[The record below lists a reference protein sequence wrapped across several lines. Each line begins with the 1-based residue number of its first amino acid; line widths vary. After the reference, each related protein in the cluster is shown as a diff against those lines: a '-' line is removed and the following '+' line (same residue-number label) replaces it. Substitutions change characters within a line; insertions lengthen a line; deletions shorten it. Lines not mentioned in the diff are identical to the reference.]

1 MDTLDAIH
9 GTHETGVVIPG
20 ADGSWRWE
28 AAAFRRFSESS
39 IEAIQLDPAGTVWFG
54 GPTGVLRYDP
64 AGAGTTE
71 WACPVLIRRV
81 SVGEDLI
88 FGGDGLLPVGPGDGP
103 TLPFR
108 RRALRFEFALPRFDV
123 ESASQYQVWLEG
135 YDRTWSPW
143 VSEPQKEYTNLSEGT
158 YCFKVRARD
167 IYGQVSQEQA
177 FPFRILPPWYR
188 TGWAL
193 LLFLG
198 LFALLVMAGVQAWT
212 RFLRRRNEALQRKID
227 RATEDLRDRERLLA
241 SQAGALEQMNS
252 QLMDLN
258 EQKNKFL
265 AIVAHD
271 LRNPLT
277 SILLS
282 SQLIE
287 EEEDLQEIHRRASLI
302 AREGADME
310 SLIGTFLDL
319 SVLQSGDFQAALGK
333 VSVPAMLERILQ
345 RHRPKAEA
353 KGIEIMAPPAGE
365 EVLVLADEKFI
376 SAVLDNLVSNAIK
389 FSPAGTVVT
398 IQVEVIGQRV
408 RITVQDQ
415 GPGLTEAD
423 QKRVFGRFSRLSAQP
438 TGGEKS
444 VGLGLSI
451 AKQMVEACGG
461 RIWVESEAGK
471 GARFV
476 VEFPRL
482 EE

>member
-1 MDTLDAIH
+1 
-9 GTHETGVVIPG
+9 
-20 ADGSWRWE
+20 
-28 AAAFRRFSESS
+28 
-39 IEAIQLDPAGTVWFG
+39 
-54 GPTGVLRYDP
+54 
-64 AGAGTTE
+64 
-71 WACPVLIRRV
+71 
-81 SVGEDLI
+81 
-88 FGGDGLLPVGPGDGP
+88 
-103 TLPFR
+103 
-108 RRALRFEFALPRFDV
+108 
-123 ESASQYQVWLEG
+123 
-135 YDRTWSPW
+135 
-143 VSEPQKEYTNLSEGT
+143 
-158 YCFKVRARD
+158 
-167 IYGQVSQEQA
+167 
-177 FPFRILPPWYR
+177 
-188 TGWAL
+188 
-193 LLFLG
+193 
-198 LFALLVMAGVQAWT
+198 
-212 RFLRRRNEALQRKID
+212 
-227 RATEDLRDRERLLA
+227 
-241 SQAGALEQMNS
+241 
-252 QLMDLN
+252 
-258 EQKNKFL
+258 
-265 AIVAHD
+265 
-271 LRNPLT
+271 
-277 SILLS
+277 
-282 SQLIE
+282 
-287 EEEDLQEIHRRASLI
+287 
-302 AREGADME
+302 ME
-310 SLIGTFLDL
+310 SLIGTVLDL